1 LEDFDGKERI
11 KDHPMSPSEYSED
24 KLVEQPAIQLFGKLG
39 WRTVSAEEELLGP
52 GGTLGRETTSEVILQ
67 PLLKSFL
74 EKLNAN
80 LPTEAIS
87 LAMDDLS
94 RDRSAMSSASANQET
109 WKLLRDGIRVSVSD
123 KERGGQKTE
132 TVRVVDWENPA
143 KNDFLLVSQ
152 FSVTGPLYTRRP
164 DLVGFVNGIPLLVV
178 EFKKPGVPVQNGF
191 NDNLATYKTDI
202 PRLFWTN
209 ALIILSNGTDSRLGS
224 LTADWDRFSEW
235 KRVEREDETRKVSL
249 EIMIR
254 GTCEPGR
261 FLDLLENFT
270 LFAGKSAAW

>member
-1 LEDFDGKERI
+1 
-11 KDHPMSPSEYSED
+11 
-24 KLVEQPAIQLFGKLG
+24 
-39 WRTVSAEEELLGP
+39 
-52 GGTLGRETTSEVILQ
+52 GRETTSEVILQ

-178 EFKKPGVPVQNGF
+178 EFKKPG
-191 NDNLATYKTDI
+191 
-202 PRLFWTN
+202 
-209 ALIILSNGTDSRLGS
+209 
-224 LTADWDRFSEW
+224 
-235 KRVEREDETRKVSL
+235 
-249 EIMIR
+249 
-254 GTCEPGR
+254 
-261 FLDLLENFT
+261 
-270 LFAGKSAAW
+270 